1 MTASRILALAALI
14 VLAACSRSGSGSQT
28 VHAPDYLVRGNGSE
42 IKSLDPHYIDGQWE
56 ANVVGDA
63 LIGLTTDAADGS
75 PMPGAATHWETSPD
89 GKTWTFHLR
98 DHVWSDGQPVTAED
112 FAFAWRRILE
122 PARGAPYAYYLWLIK
137 NAQAIS
143 DGKLPT
149 SALGVRA
156 KDDKTLVV
164 ELEHPAPYMLQYLLH
179 QAVFPVPRHVV
190 LAKGNAWAKPGNY
203 VANGPYVPKEWVP
216 NDHVTLVKN
225 PRFYD
230 AANVRLQTIIYKPT
244 SDTLAALTAIR
255 AGELDTQNLV
265 PGNEIGWMRK
275 HIPHTL
281 QLHTYLAVNYLS
293 VNFQRKPFQDLR
305 LRQAIAMAY
314 NREIITSKILK
325 LGEPAAYHFV
335 PPGIANYPGG
345 AALRFQALSYD
356 QRVARA
362 RALMAAMGY
371 GPDNHFHTT
380 YDTSTTPD
388 AKRSAA
394 ALQAMLRRIYIDMEI
409 VNSDTQIFYKK
420 LQSGQFDMASGAW
433 VGDFDDP
440 GTFLDLLR
448 SGAGENWGNNYGRY
462 SNPAYDTLL
471 DKANQT
477 LDIKTRGELLRQ
489 AEQILLDD
497 IAVSPSRFLV
507 TQDIVEPYVKGW
519 IPNVRDFNRS
529 RWLWIDP
536 TVKPERGD

>member
-1 MTASRILALAALI
+1 MTASRIAALAAL
-14 VLAACSRSGSGSQT
+14 VLLCACSRSGSGNQA
-28 VHAPDYLVRGNGSE
+28 VHAADYLVRGNGVE

-63 LIGLTTDAADGS
+63 LVGLTTDAADGS
-75 PMPGAATHWETSPD
+75 PMAGVATSWETSPD

-98 DHVWSDGQPVTAED
+98 DSVWSDGQPVTAED

-122 PARGAPYAYYLWLIK
+122 PVRGAPYAYYLWLIK
-137 NAQAIS
+137 NAHAIS
-143 DGKLPT
+143 DGKLPA
-149 SALGVRA
+149 SALGVTA
-156 KDDKTLVV
+156 ADDKTLVV
-164 ELEHPAPYMLQYLLH
+164 TLEHPAPYMLQYLLH
-179 QAVFPVPRHVV
+179 QAVFPVPRHAV
-190 LAKGNAWAKPGNY
+190 LAKGNAWARPENY

-230 AANVRLQTIIYKPT
+230 AANVRIQTIIYKPT
-244 SDTLAALTAIR
+244 PDTLAALKAIR

-265 PGNEIGWMRK
+265 PGAEIDWMRS
-275 HIPHTL
+275 HIAHAL
-281 QLHTYLAVNYLS
+281 QINTFLGVAYLS
-293 VNFQRKPFQDLR
+293 VNFQHKPFQDLR
-305 LRQAIAMAY
+305 LRRAIALAFD
-314 NREIITSKILK
+314 RETMSAKILK

-345 AALRFQALSYD
+345 AVVDFQALPYD
-356 QRVARA
+356 QRLAKA
-362 RALMAAMGY
+362 RALMIEMGY

-380 YDTSTTPD
+380 YDSTTTPD
-388 AKRSAA
+388 GKRSAA
-394 ALQAMLRRIYIDMEI
+394 TLQAMLRRIYIDIDI

-420 LQSGQFDMASGAW
+420 LQQGQFDMAGGSW

-448 SGAGENWGNNYGRY
+448 TGAGNNYGQY
-462 SNPAYDTLL
+462 HSGKYDALL
-471 DKANQT
+471 DQANQT
-477 LDIKTRGELLRQ
+477 LDIETRGELLRQ
-489 AEQILLDD
+489 AEQTALDD
-497 IAVSPSRFLV
+497 VAVIPTRFLV

-519 IPNVRDFNRS
+519 IPNVRDFNKS

-536 TVKPERGD
+536 HAKPERGG